1 MKSFIQNKSGYMAQA
16 GPQHTR
22 VPAHGEIMVLDPTGA
37 GWRWS
42 MEVFFT
48 KVLAEEQVVELQLGQ
63 NTDFVNTN
71 NHQHEQLGGSNSL
84 L

>member
-1 MKSFIQNKSGYMAQA
+1 MAQA

-22 VPAHGEIMVLDPTGA
+22 VPARGEIMVLDSTGA

-71 NHQHEQLGGSNSL
+71 NHQHEQLGGSNCL